1 MKEGSVIGQGNAM
14 GEIEEK
20 AKVFDI
26 KGAIAT
32 LIISSF
38 GFVAALF
45 WRDAIQKLIDE
56 IVPKGEGLLYSFIA
70 AVAVTII
77 AVIVIWLMTKY
88 ATVGVKLKS
97 KLKQRIKPAHR
108 KSEGIKSLGA
118 SLLSRK

>member
-1 MKEGSVIGQGNAM
+1 M

-20 AKVFDI
+20 AKALNI

-56 IVPKGEGLLYSFIA
+56 IVPKGEGLFYSFA
-70 AVAVTII
+70 T
-77 AVIVIWLMTKY
+77 AVIVTVIAIIVIYLISKY
-88 ATVGVKLKS
+88 SAISRGLEERVKG
-97 KLKQRIKPAHR
+97 RIKPAHT
-108 KSEGIKSLGA
+108 K
-118 SLLSRK
+118 